1 MLQYIQEKIRNI
13 FSRLLCVENMYVNEF
28 YKLMIV
34 QKKWILLLF
43 LSIGIIGSYK
53 TYMPANTY
61 QSAYE
66 ATYHMYLSAIHGK
79 IDEQTVDYIEKEK
92 QYIQSVENQI
102 ELAIENNGIDT
113 AEITAELDSR
123 KRAFDRL
130 NQQYEKMTDDGSV
143 GYMIDEMNL
152 NSVMKNYRSDIII
165 FMTVSIVLV
174 MFISGLFASKDEMQ
188 VSLLLKTS
196 KNGRYRLMRV
206 KKSCAIIIGGII
218 YLTGLIPS
226 IAGYMH
232 VLGIEELKV
241 NVNKLYEP
249 QISAGISL
257 LVFLALI
264 YLIKALYFGLIGAI
278 TIALSKKTGNEFVVS
293 VFVTLFVIVIALI
306 LYFSKIN
313 LTMILIKLANRG
325 II

>member
-1 MLQYIQEKIRNI
+1 M
-13 FSRLLCVENMYVNEF
+13 
-28 YKLMIV
+28 
-34 QKKWILLLF
+34 
-43 LSIGIIGSYK
+43 
-53 TYMPANTY
+53 
-61 QSAYE
+61 
-66 ATYHMYLSAIHGK
+66 
-79 IDEQTVDYIEKEK
+79 DYIEKEK

-206 KKSCAIIIGGII
+206 KKA
-218 YLTGLIPS
+218 
-226 IAGYMH
+226 
-232 VLGIEELKV
+232 
-241 NVNKLYEP
+241 
-249 QISAGISL
+249 
-257 LVFLALI
+257 AL
-264 YLIKALYFGLIGAI
+264 
-278 TIALSKKTGNEFVVS
+278 
-293 VFVTLFVIVIALI
+293 
-306 LYFSKIN
+306 
-313 LTMILIKLANRG
+313 
-325 II
+325 

>member
-1 MLQYIQEKIRNI
+1 ME
-13 FSRLLCVENMYVNEF
+13 
-28 YKLMIV
+28 
-34 QKKWILLLF
+34 
-43 LSIGIIGSYK
+43 
-53 TYMPANTY
+53 
-61 QSAYE
+61 
-66 ATYHMYLSAIHGK
+66 K

-188 VSLLLKTS
+188 VSLLLK
-196 KNGRYRLMRV
+196 N
-206 KKSCAIIIGGII
+206 
-218 YLTGLIPS
+218 
-226 IAGYMH
+226 
-232 VLGIEELKV
+232 
-241 NVNKLYEP
+241 
-249 QISAGISL
+249 
-257 LVFLALI
+257 F
-264 YLIKALYFGLIGAI
+264 
-278 TIALSKKTGNEFVVS
+278 KKTEDTG
-293 VFVTLFVIVIALI
+293 
-306 LYFSKIN
+306 
-313 LTMILIKLANRG
+313 
-325 II
+325 

>member
-1 MLQYIQEKIRNI
+1 MWYSNCYFLLEFFSLNDSPINIFYAWNMKNVIGVYQNLNIVGIPADKNYVNFIVGLAIIVFATLIGTILFSIRYVSEIKVVLQYIREKIRNI

-53 TYMPANTY
+53 TYMPDNTY

-66 ATYHMYLSAIHGK
+66 ATYHMYLSNIHGK
-79 IDEQTVDYIEKEK
+79 INEQTVEYIEKEK

-113 AEITAELDSR
+113 AEITAELDNR

-165 FMTVSIVLV
+165 FVTVSIVFV
-174 MFISGLFASKDEMQ
+174 MFISGLFASKDEIQ
-188 VSLLLKTS
+188 VSLLLRTS

-206 KKSCAIIIGGII
+206 KKD
-218 YLTGLIPS
+218 
-226 IAGYMH
+226 
-232 VLGIEELKV
+232 
-241 NVNKLYEP
+241 
-249 QISAGISL
+249 
-257 LVFLALI
+257 AL
-264 YLIKALYFGLIGAI
+264 
-278 TIALSKKTGNEFVVS
+278 
-293 VFVTLFVIVIALI
+293 
-306 LYFSKIN
+306 
-313 LTMILIKLANRG
+313 
-325 II
+325 

>member
-1 MLQYIQEKIRNI
+1 MKNVIGVYQNLNIAGTPVDKNYVNFIVGLAIIVFATLIGTILFSIRYVSEIKVVLQCIQEKIRNI

-206 KKSCAIIIGGII
+206 KKA
-218 YLTGLIPS
+218 
-226 IAGYMH
+226 
-232 VLGIEELKV
+232 
-241 NVNKLYEP
+241 
-249 QISAGISL
+249 
-257 LVFLALI
+257 AL
-264 YLIKALYFGLIGAI
+264 
-278 TIALSKKTGNEFVVS
+278 
-293 VFVTLFVIVIALI
+293 
-306 LYFSKIN
+306 
-313 LTMILIKLANRG
+313 
-325 II
+325 

>member
-1 MLQYIQEKIRNI
+1 M
-13 FSRLLCVENMYVNEF
+13 
-28 YKLMIV
+28 
-34 QKKWILLLF
+34 
-43 LSIGIIGSYK
+43 
-53 TYMPANTY
+53 
-61 QSAYE
+61 
-66 ATYHMYLSAIHGK
+66 
-79 IDEQTVDYIEKEK
+79 
-92 QYIQSVENQI
+92 ENQI

-206 KKSCAIIIGGII
+206 KKA
-218 YLTGLIPS
+218 
-226 IAGYMH
+226 
-232 VLGIEELKV
+232 
-241 NVNKLYEP
+241 
-249 QISAGISL
+249 
-257 LVFLALI
+257 AL
-264 YLIKALYFGLIGAI
+264 
-278 TIALSKKTGNEFVVS
+278 
-293 VFVTLFVIVIALI
+293 
-306 LYFSKIN
+306 
-313 LTMILIKLANRG
+313 
-325 II
+325 